1 MKSFSIEFSTL
12 DTIFLILA
20 VGTGNLLLAACY
32 LLVCYACG
40 QFKPKPTM
48 RNRTLERCQQEARIR
63 MDDML
68 GSDGDSAVWRN
79 LRDWRVYSK
88 MQHYIRQLGGNS

>member
-1 MKSFSIEFSTL
+1 MKLFNLELSPL
-12 DTIFLILA
+12 DTIFLILS
-20 VGTGNLLLAACY
+20 VGTGNLLLAVCY

-40 QFKPKPTM
+40 QHKPKL
-48 RNRTLERCQQEARIR
+48 RNLTLERCQQEARIR

-68 GSDGDSAVWRN
+68 SSDGDSVAWRN

-88 MQHYIRQLGGNS
+88 MQHYIKQLK